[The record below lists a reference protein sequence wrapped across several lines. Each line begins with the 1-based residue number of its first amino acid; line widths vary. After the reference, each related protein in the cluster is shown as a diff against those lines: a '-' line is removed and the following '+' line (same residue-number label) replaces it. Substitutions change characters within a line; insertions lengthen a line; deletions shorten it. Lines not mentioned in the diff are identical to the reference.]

1 MSICRIQKY
10 NEKFEV
16 MTSLSKWLKCKGG
29 VEIKI
34 RFEGAD
40 VCLRGTVI
48 NHTQKLS
55 MIEKDEEEDP

>member
-1 MSICRIQKY
+1 
-10 NEKFEV
+10 